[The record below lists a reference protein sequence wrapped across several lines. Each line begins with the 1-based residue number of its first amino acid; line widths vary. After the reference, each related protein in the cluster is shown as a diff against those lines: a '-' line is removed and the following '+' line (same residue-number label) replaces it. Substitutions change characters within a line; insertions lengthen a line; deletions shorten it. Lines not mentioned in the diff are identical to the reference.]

1 MSTQARPKAKP
12 AAPAIATVPIGTITA
27 SPNNLRK
34 RFDDDALA
42 RLAETI
48 KAHGILQPLV
58 VRPKAAGRF
67 ELVAGERRFRAA
79 KLARLSTVPVSI
91 RALDDAAA
99 LEIMVI
105 ENDSREDI
113 SPLERAEGY
122 KRLIDMGRK
131 IEHLAAKVGSGSGL
145 IKQQLFNFR
154 SSLRSDKRKEK
165 KTKSKG

>member
-79 KLARLSTVPVSI
+79 KLAWAWR
-91 RALDDAAA
+91 
-99 LEIMVI
+99 
-105 ENDSREDI
+105 
-113 SPLERAEGY
+113 
-122 KRLIDMGRK
+122 
-131 IEHLAAKVGSGSGL
+131 
-145 IKQQLFNFR
+145 
-154 SSLRSDKRKEK
+154 
-165 KTKSKG
+165 